1 MRRWTWL
8 PVAAASIGLVM
19 STLPVASAATVPD
32 DLEFSYTMSSPLIG
46 TIRESAETTCHQSLG
61 APFILQMTAGPA
73 TGLME
78 AITKAGN
85 EILCTTTISRNLS
98 GVVINGTASASAQGQ
113 SGTGSFSLL
122 CEVGQTR
129 SAFFSIVVA
138 ASGLPGYGPNPYG
151 SSGSGHVSC
160 TWTIS
165 VEDAQ
170 RSQLAGS
177 LEMYGGFTQDSQR
190 VTCEEAGI
198 SVQGSGDSFCV
209 AYDMTVKAYLT
220 GATGAYAGRTGEG
233 ELVQRGYAVVTI
245 PLKLEVDASCPP
257 EVPNCDELM
266 GGGPSQTLE
275 GCQYSPTRP
284 ANPQGWMELP
294 PLPPGLPPQPG
305 WQGPGWYYCEDVA
318 AGLPPSDFDPNI
330 PPCVPGEEGD
340 VPPEGFST
348 CVTAG
353 SAPAMVQALQ
363 SLVRAGTNDGLS
375 LSTTRKAGVT
385 RIVSPAQ
392 TSSST
397 VRDFGSAAGNQPTV
411 RLATAPGAT
420 CDVSA
425 KAGKVST
432 RISTKARTTNGQLD
446 TRMTAASLRGKLKAA
461 VGSEA
466 TITASCSVK
475 VGKKSRKLP
484 PARVTVKFV

>member
-340 VPPEGFST
+340 VPPEGFDV
-348 CVTAG
+348 CVNAG

-363 SLVRAGTNDGLS
+363 SLMRAGRSEGLS
-375 LSTTRKAGVT
+375 LSTTRKPGST
-385 RIVSPAQ
+385 RLVSPAQ
-392 TSSST
+392 TSASSI
-397 VRDFGSAAGNQPTV
+397 RDFGSTAGAQPTV
-411 RLATAPGAT
+411 RLATVPGAV

-425 KAGKVST
+425 KAGKAST
-432 RISTKARTTNGQLD
+432 RIVAKARAVNGQLD
-446 TRMTAASLRGKLKAA
+446 TRMTAASLRSKLKVA
-461 VGSEA
+461 VGSQA
-466 TITASCSVK
+466 AITATCSVK
-475 VGKKSRKLP
+475 AGKKMRKLP
-484 PARVTVKFV
+484 RVTVRVKFV

>member
-1 MRRWTWL
+1 MALLLSSL
-8 PVAAASIGLVM
+8 PA
-19 STLPVASAATVPD
+19 ASAATVPD
-32 DLEFSYTMSSPLIG
+32 DLEFSYTMNSPLIG
-46 TIRESAETTCHQSLG
+46 TIRDSADTSCYQSLG
-61 APFILQMTAGPA
+61 APFTLEMVAGPA
-73 TGLME
+73 MGLME
-78 AITKAGN
+78 AINKAGN

-98 GVVINGTASASAQGQ
+98 GVAISGTASASAQGQ
-113 SGTGSFSLL
+113 SGTGAFSLL

-129 SAFFSIVVA
+129 SAFFSIVVDEV
-138 ASGLPGYGPNPYG
+138 GLPGYGPNPYG

-177 LEMYGGFTQDSQR
+177 LEMYGGFTQDSER

-198 SVQGSGDSFCV
+198 TVQGSGDSFCV
-209 AYDMTVKAYLT
+209 AYDMTVKAFLT

-245 PLKLEVDASCPP
+245 PLKLEVDVSCPP
-257 EVPNCDELM
+257 EVPNCDDLM
-266 GGGPSQTLE
+266 GGGPTQTLE
-275 GCQYSPTRP
+275 GCQYSPTPP

-294 PLPPGLPPQPG
+294 PLPPGMPPQPG

-340 VPPEGFST
+340 VPPEGFDV
-348 CVTAG
+348 CVNAG

-363 SLVRAGTNDGLS
+363 SLMRAGRSEGLS
-375 LSTTRKAGVT
+375 LSTTRKPGST
-385 RIVSPAQ
+385 RLVSPAQ
-392 TSSST
+392 TSASSI
-397 VRDFGSAAGNQPTV
+397 RDFGSTAGAQPTV
-411 RLATAPGAT
+411 RLATVPGAV

-425 KAGKVST
+425 KAGKAST
-432 RISTKARTTNGQLD
+432 RIVAKARAVNGQLD
-446 TRMTAASLRGKLKAA
+446 TRMTAASLRSKLKVA
-461 VGSEA
+461 VGSQA
-466 TITASCSVK
+466 AITATCSVK
-475 VGKKSRKLP
+475 AGKKMRKLP
-484 PARVTVKFV
+484 RVTVRVKFV